1 MKQFSKSICSLFLI
15 TVFSFPLFAQKIDG
29 TYPAFEALYNA
40 TYDNLNKIE
49 ADYLPL
55 FQSALN
61 EANEI
66 EDDYERT
73 VRQAWAN
80 YIIAFTYASLED
92 LDNTEK
98 YDDIAEE
105 LAKKAVDIQETED
118 SLLIYANTIGLN
130 CTIKPMS
137 YIISKGATVNP
148 LAKKAIKLNPKNGRA
163 VFLRES
169 QYIYGPP
176 IIANIKRGYQS
187 MLDILADQTLETSPQ
202 LIFDINCAIAYALI
216 DMGRPEEAKSYLQTA
231 GRIFPNN
238 ISYVKTM
245 SRLEQ

>member
-1 MKQFSKSICSLFLI
+1 MKQFSKSICSLILI
-15 TVFSFPLFAQKIDG
+15 CFSALPLFAQKIDG

-55 FQSALN
+55 FQAALN
-61 EANEI
+61 EADSI
-66 EDDYERT
+66 DDDYERT

-80 YIIAFTYASLED
+80 YIIAFTYAALED

-98 YDDIAEE
+98 YDDIAET
-105 LAKKAVDIQETED
+105 LAKKAVDIKETED

-137 YIISKGATVNP
+137 YILSNGINVNS

-176 IIANIKRGYQS
+176 IIANMKRGYQS
-187 MLDILADQTLETSPQ
+187 LLDILADTTLETSPQ
-202 LIFDINCAIAYALI
+202 LLFDINCAIAYALI
-216 DMGRPEEAKSYLQTA
+216 DMKHPEEAKTYLQAA
-231 GRIFPNN
+231 GRLFPNN